1 VTATVAVASVV
12 PPVFFAVK
20 VRVPAPA
27 AAPLLND
34 DEIVV
39 SAPSASVTE
48 VGVRVQ
54 LPGTRL
60 PLQVVT
66 VRLIVSEAPLTLVS
80 VNVVLLDALTL
91 IVAVP
96 PPL

>member
-1 VTATVAVASVV
+1 
-12 PPVFFAVK
+12 
-20 VRVPAPA
+20 
-27 AAPLLND
+27 
-34 DEIVV
+34 
-39 SAPSASVTE
+39 
-48 VGVRVQ
+48 
-54 LPGTRL
+54 
-60 PLQVVT
+60 VVT